1 MTYDA
6 QAYLL
11 DRANIH
17 DTITK
22 LVSTLLLPSGP
33 TRLTRAA
40 KVPRLRHGVAHDPRV
55 RSLRPR
61 DRPRLRGLLRRRRPD
76 ERKGPE
82 WSRSVVDVLRPMTAT
97 QHLLAGVVANLP
109 QPAPPPP
116 PGSAPSGAPRPD
128 SCRAVANVFASLVRE
143 GVRGGG
149 GLMQN
154 GGRYEFELVRI
165 AALEDE
171 GRNPWRIRFH
181 KAVATWEN
189 GNWAVFSP
197 PDLPSIYNRENK
209 E

>member
-22 LVSTLLLPSGP
+22 LCHAYDTASPTTLASEVYAPEIGLDYAAFFGADGP
-33 TRLTRAA
+33 TSA
-40 KVPRLRHGVAHDPRV
+40 
-55 RSLRPR
+55 
-61 DRPRLRGLLRRRRPD
+61 
-76 ERKGPE
+76 KGPE